1 MAGKTYF
8 DRLTER
14 LGTLRRRATD
24 QPPPVVVPPA
34 AIAAEAA
41 PAPAPDVA
49 PVSARAALER
59 VINERRGKVVF
70 QPIVDLATR
79 QVYSYEAL
87 ARSLEPT
94 FKGPLELFKAAV
106 QERLVG
112 QLGRLMRQL
121 AIDGCTTHPL
131 FINVHPNEFDEGWL
145 VRPDEALFWHEHQ
158 VYLEVTEAVPLSHFE
173 QCHSVLKEIRSK
185 GVKLAIDD
193 LGAGYSNLRYI
204 VELAPEIV
212 KLDMELVQGVARHE
226 RQRKLVRAFAR
237 LCDDLGSKLVAE
249 GIETEEDFH
258 AILDAGVHLGQGY
271 LLARP
276 DNPPPEFKWPEDTR
290 HR

>member
-1 MAGKTYF
+1 MTGKSYF

-24 QPPPVVVPPA
+24 QPPPVVAAPPPP
-34 AIAAEAA
+34 ETA
-41 PAPAPDVA
+41 PAPAP
-49 PVSARAALER
+49 VSPRVALER

-70 QPIVDLATR
+70 QPIVDLAAR
-79 QVYSYEAL
+79 RIYAYEAL
-87 ARSLEPT
+87 ARSLEPA
-94 FKGPLELFKAAV
+94 FKSPLELFKTAV
-106 QERLVG
+106 QEGLVG

-121 AIDGCTTHPL
+121 AIDGCTGHPL

-158 VYLEVTEAVPLSHFE
+158 VFLEVTEAVPLSHFE

-212 KLDMELVQGVARHE
+212 KLDMELVQGVARQP

-237 LCDDLGSKLVAE
+237 LCDDLGAKLVAE

-271 LLARP
+271 LLAKP
-276 DNPPPEFKWPEDTR
+276 DNPTPDFKWPEDTR